1 MEKDYKEKYNNLKD
15 APEAAY
21 EMEDEDVVVVLT
33 NEDGE
38 VTYYREETIITV
50 GDDRFAVLVGLA
62 LDPDGEETEELPEE
76 DEAVIAK
83 IVVEDGEDVY
93 VDPSEEEV
101 EAVLAVYGER
111 EENREG

>member
-15 APEAAY
+15 APETAY

-38 VTYYREETIITV
+38 ETYYREETIITV

-62 LDPDGEETEELPEE
+62 LDPDGEETEGLPEALRSK
-76 DEAVIAK
+76 DRRRGRRGCLCRSFGRGV
-83 IVVEDGEDVY
+83 
-93 VDPSEEEV
+93 
-101 EAVLAVYGER
+101 
-111 EENREG
+111 

>member
-21 EMEDEDVVVVLT
+21 EMDDEDVVVVLT

-38 VTYYREETIITV
+38 ETYYREETIITV

-62 LDPDGEETEELPEE
+62 LDPDGE
-76 DEAVIAK
+76 
-83 IVVEDGEDVY
+83 DVY
-93 VDPSEEEV
+93 VDPSEEEF
-101 EAVLAVYGER
+101 EAVLAVYGEL